1 MVSYPN
7 SREPATSASRVG
19 TAQAPPTPP
28 PQIASQTERTLLK
41 DERRKEVRK
50 KENTQEKGL
59 EKTEMKEKNL
69 SPGKS
74 PQAAGKRFPA
84 LFIWMTFSFLLLFF
98 NVLAKQI
105 LENSILISILITAF
119 PLSSLSVSGALLFLR
134 EGLAETQR

>member
-7 SREPATSASRVG
+7 NREPATSASRVG

-28 PQIASQTERTLLK
+28 WIASQTERTLLK
-41 DERRKEVRK
+41 EERRKEVRK

-59 EKTEMKEKNL
+59 EETEMKHKNL

-74 PQAAGKRFPA
+74 PQAAGKRFPV
-84 LFIWMTFSFLLLFF
+84 LFIWMTFFFL
-98 NVLAKQI
+98 NVLAKQM
-105 LENSILISILITAF
+105 LENSILISILITAL
-119 PLSSLSVSGALLFLR
+119 PLFSLSVSGALLFLR